1 MEVAV
6 ALANVKKELARE
18 LIQVKWTEA
27 QRATI
32 ESRRF
37 PASRLLK
44 EVMDAAWYQHTI
56 AHTAWMGAI
65 DELNDLYWHEV
76 SERETQTGDP
86 ALTGSGSAFV
96 VQGSA
101 TSGRGN
107 RSD

>member
-6 ALANVKKELARE
+6 ALANVKKEIARE

-37 PASRLLK
+37 PASFLLQ
-44 EVMDAAWYQHTI
+44 EEMNEAWYQHTL

-65 DELNDLYWHEV
+65 DVLNDLYWHDV
-76 SERETQTGDP
+76 SEKETQTVDTI
-86 ALTGSGSAFV
+86 TGSGRVFV
-96 VQGSA
+96 VQDLA
-101 TSGRGN
+101 TSGRGS

>member
-6 ALANVKKELARE
+6 ALANVKKEIARE

-44 EVMDAAWYQHTI
+44 EEMDEAWYQHTI

-76 SERETQTGDP
+76 SERETQTVDT
-86 ALTGSGSAFV
+86 ATGSVSAFV